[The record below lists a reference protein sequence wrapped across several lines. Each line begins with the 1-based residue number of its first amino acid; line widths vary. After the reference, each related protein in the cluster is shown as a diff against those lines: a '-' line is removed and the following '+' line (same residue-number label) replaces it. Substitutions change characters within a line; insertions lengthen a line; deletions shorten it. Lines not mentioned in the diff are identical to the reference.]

1 MASNIGESIK
11 ALCKAHNISLSKLE
25 KETGI
30 SNGQISRWVASSP
43 SVENANKVAEYF
55 NVSIDYLLGKE
66 AQKVENP
73 EIQTVI
79 TQMQNMTKEEQE
91 KVKDIVNILHKK

>member
-1 MASNIGESIK
+1 MTSNIGESIK
-11 ALCKAHNISLSKLE
+11 TLCKANNIPFSKLE

-43 SVENANKVAEYF
+43 SVENANKVADYF

-66 AQKVENP
+66 EQKPVNS
-73 EIQTVI
+73 EIQSVI
-79 TQMQNMTKEEQE
+79 AQMQDMTKEEQ
-91 KVKDIVNILHKK
+91 KQVRDIVNVLHKK